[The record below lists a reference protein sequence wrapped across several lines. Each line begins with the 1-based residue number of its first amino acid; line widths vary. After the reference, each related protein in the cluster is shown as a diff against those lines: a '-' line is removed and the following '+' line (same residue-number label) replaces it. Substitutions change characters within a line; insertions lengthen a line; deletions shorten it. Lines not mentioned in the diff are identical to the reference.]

1 MGYRRRNILGHDM
14 AVIISMLRGVNVGGH
29 NKMKMDALRALYESM
44 KLRDARTYVQS
55 GNVIFRTDERDMAR
69 LAKRIEDGIERKF
82 GFQSDVILRT
92 AAEMREV
99 IARNPFAKRRGIEPG
114 KLLVSFLAS
123 EPGEEARERLRQM
136 KCDPEELRIE
146 RRELYI
152 YFPNGM
158 GRSKLQWARLDKIL
172 KTPGTGRNWN
182 SVTRM
187 LEMAEEL
194 EVSKQ
199 KEG

>member
-1 MGYRRRNILGHDM
+1 M

-29 NKMKMDALRALYESM
+29 NKIKMEALRALYESL
-44 KLRDARTYVQS
+44 KLRDSQTYVQS
-55 GNVIFRTDERDMAR
+55 GNVIFRTDERDMPR

-82 GFQSDVILRT
+82 GFRPDAILRT

-99 IARNPFAKRRGIEPG
+99 IAMNPFAKRRGIEPG

-123 EPGEEARERLRQM
+123 DPGAGGREKVRQM

-146 RRELYI
+146 GRETYI

-158 GRSKLQWARLDKIL
+158 GRSKLPWAELGKIL
-172 KTPGTGRNWN
+172 KTPATGRNWN
-182 SVTRM
+182 SVTKL
-187 LEMAEEL
+187 LEMAEKL
-194 EVSKQ
+194 ESAK
-199 KEG
+199 